1 MITAPLSLM
10 SPNACKKLG
19 QNTPTHSP
27 WSLPRTKGSHVSDEG
42 RDFVTNV
49 APVVVNQSVKQMNE
63 QINQLINKTI
73 NPSIS
78 KLVSQSI
85 RLSISQISI
94 NE

>member
-10 SPNACKKLG
+10 SPNTGRKTWANPL
-19 QNTPTHSP
+19 THSP

-73 NPSIS
+73 NP
-78 KLVSQSI
+78 
-85 RLSISQISI
+85 
-94 NE
+94 